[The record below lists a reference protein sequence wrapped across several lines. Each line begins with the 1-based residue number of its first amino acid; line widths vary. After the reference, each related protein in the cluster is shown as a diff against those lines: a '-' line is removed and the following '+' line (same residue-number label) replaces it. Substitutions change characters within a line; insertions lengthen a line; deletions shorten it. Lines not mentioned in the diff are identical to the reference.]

1 VSIREVTAVITAL
14 ALAARSYTRGVCHMD
29 SDESDFA
36 ETDADIL
43 TFDIPDDAIERAAN
57 AEQAYTLAY
66 CTHPWYQCPWP
77 QF

>member
-1 VSIREVTAVITAL
+1 
-14 ALAARSYTRGVCHMD
+14 VCHMD

-77 QF
+77 Q